1 MITLTEVNYSLEPI
15 QPLRIHYL
23 RQHGYMAMPRYHAH
37 DCYEIFYVQS
47 GERKYVINNDIYCA
61 VAGDLVLIRPEDV
74 HRTVS
79 TETLQCERIL
89 VHFGEDFVMQGSG
102 LQFSLMELGKHP
114 IFSLPLSEREQVEQ
128 CLQTLLSEMQLMKPG
143 YVELSRCLLITLLIV
158 LHRVR
163 TEEQKVSLMRD
174 DIATYE
180 AASVISIDN
189 VDTTINKE
197 QQVAKI
203 EIEQQAMRAIS
214 ADNVHAAQHIIMKY
228 PSLHPMEAQ
237 MGEIVN
243 YIRQHYDAP
252 LSLSE
257 LARQF
262 YISPAY
268 LCRIFP
274 RIIGLHFRA
283 FVQSI
288 RLQEACRLLVDSS
301 LSIGMIAERTGYTHT
316 SNFSVIF
323 KKTIGCTPSQYRRQK
338 QEDAQELSVSTNEN
352 GSF

>member
-1 MITLTEVNYSLEPI
+1 MVTLAEMNYSLEPI

-47 GERKYVINNDIYCA
+47 GERKYVINNEMYYAC
-61 VAGDLVLIRPEDV
+61 AGDLVLIRPDDV

-79 TETLQCERIL
+79 TEALQCERIL

-114 IFSLPLSEREQVEQ
+114 IFSLPLNERKQVEQ
-128 CLQTLLSEMQLMKPG
+128 CLQTLLSEMKLMKPG

-158 LHRVR
+158 LYRVR
-163 TEEQKVSLMRD
+163 TKEQKMSPKWN
-174 DIATYE
+174 DIARYE
-180 AASVISIDN
+180 AASVISIAN
-189 VDTTINKE
+189 VDTMIHIE
-197 QQVAKI
+197 QQVTNI
-203 EIEQQAMRAIS
+203 DIEQQAMKATS
-214 ADNVHAAQHIIMKY
+214 ADNVHAAQHVVVQC

-243 YIRQHYDAP
+243 YIRQHYAAP

-274 RIIGLHFRA
+274 RITGLHFRA

-323 KKTIGCTPSQYRRQK
+323 KKMIGCTPSQYRRQK
-338 QEDAQELSVSTNEN
+338 QENAQELSVSTNEN